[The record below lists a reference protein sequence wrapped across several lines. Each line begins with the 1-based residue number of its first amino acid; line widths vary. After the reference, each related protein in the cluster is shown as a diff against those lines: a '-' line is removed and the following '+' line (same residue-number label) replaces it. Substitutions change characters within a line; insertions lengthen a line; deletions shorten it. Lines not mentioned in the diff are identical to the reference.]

1 MSPGGTCP
9 DDYKVKF
16 GSMAISAVVFVVFG
30 GIVVFVAF
38 VGQKKNR
45 GSPIL
50 PRLTRKIFAVPGKP
64 FAGCSRSGA
73 AHESG

>member
-38 VGQKKNR
+38 VGQKKTVVAQYYH
-45 GSPIL
+45 G
-50 PRLTRKIFAVPGKP
+50 
-64 FAGCSRSGA
+64 
-73 AHESG
+73 